1 MAEELYLQHEG
12 KAHDENP
19 PGRGSGRYGWGSGDA
34 GFQRQRDFYSAY
46 QHLKKKGLTEKEI
59 ATGMNLTIKQLR
71 AKVTIAKDATTRFN
85 IEEAHRLKEK
95 YQNNSEVARRLG
107 VPEATVRSWLNKYD
121 NYKESVL
128 IQTSNV
134 LKNAVDEK
142 DYIDIT
148 SGTERYMNISKEK
161 LGSAVRILEEQGYVT
176 QVIQVPQVNNMNQK
190 TTVKVLCSPNV
201 PNSYV
206 DVKKAAEANKIRLVE
221 EYSSDGTAE
230 KKTWRNIE
238 PPVSIDSKRIMI
250 RYAEDGGKDKDGTI
264 ELRPGVEDLDLGQSK
279 YAQVRIAV
287 DGTHYI
293 KGVALYSNKA
303 DKEFPPGVDIIVNSN
318 KPAGKDKLD
327 YLKEMKKDPNNPFG
341 TTLKIVGGQ
350 SHYIG
355 KDGKEHLSAINKV
368 NEEGDWDKWS
378 KTLSSQILSKQDL
391 PLIQKQL
398 TLSLRAKQEEY
409 ESIMAIENPI
419 VRGRL
424 LTSFADDCDAS
435 AVHLKAA
442 ALPRQK
448 SHLLLPLTSIKENEV
463 YAPNYKDGEEVV
475 LFRHPHAGTFEAVKL
490 RVNNKNKDGRE
501 IIGSSAIDAI
511 GINPKVASI
520 LSGADFDGD
529 TAIVAPTRGL
539 GIRVEKPLKDLE
551 GFEPS
556 MYAYPEGMKHTKMKE
571 STKQR
576 EMGIVSNLITDMTLR
591 NAPAD
596 EMARAVK
603 VSMVV
608 IDAVKHDLNYR
619 QAYKDNNIK
628 ELKDKYQ
635 NGGGA
640 GTLISRAK
648 STFRVDERKTQPGTI
663 KIDPKTGEKIYQYT
677 NATYYDKKTGKYVK
691 RQIESTKMAEA
702 KDAFELSSG
711 HPKEDTY
718 ASYANALKA
727 LGNKARLS
735 YLNAETYKKNPS
747 AEKTYK
753 KEVDEIEARLNI
765 ALKNAPRERQ
775 AQLLANSRIAMIRE
789 ENPDMEKDE
798 IKKVADQC
806 LAQARVATG
815 AKKDR
820 INLTERQWEAI
831 QARAISPTK
840 LQTIMNNTDLDRL
853 KQLATPREY
862 KSTMTPAKIARAEAM
877 LNAGY
882 TQAQVAEEFGISTS
896 TLMRSVR
903 G

>member
-19 PGRGSGRYGWGSGDA
+19 PGRGSGRYAWGEGDH
-34 GFQRQRDFYSAY
+34 GYQRQRDFYSAY
-46 QHLKKKGLTEKEI
+46 QHLKKKGLSEKEI
-59 ATGMNLTIKQLR
+59 ADGMNLTIKQLR
-71 AKVTIAKDATTRFN
+71 AKVTISKDATTRFN
-85 IEEAHRLKEK
+85 IEEAHRLYEK
-95 YQNNSEVARRLG
+95 LGSKTEVAKQMG
-107 VPEATVRSWLNKYD
+107 TSESNVRNYLSRYE
-121 NYKESVL
+121 NYKESAL
-128 IQTSNV
+128 IQTSHV
-134 LKNAVDEK
+134 LQKAVDEK
-142 DYIDIT
+142 DYIDVT
-148 SGTERYMNISKEK
+148 AGVELYMNVSKEK
-161 LGSAVRILEEQGYVT
+161 LNAAVDILKEQGYVT
-176 QVIQVPQVNNMNQK
+176 QVIQVPQVNNKNQK

-201 PNSYV
+201 PNGYV

-221 EYSSDGTAE
+221 EYSGDGTGE

-238 PPVSIDSKRIMI
+238 PPMSIDSKRIMI
-250 RYAEDGGKDKDGTI
+250 RYAEDGGKDKDGVI

-287 DGTHYI
+287 DGTHYL
-293 KGVALYSNKA
+293 KGVALYSNKEMP
-303 DKEFPPGVDIIVNSN
+303 KGVDIIVNSN
-318 KPAGKDKLD
+318 KSAGMDKKD
-327 YLKEMKKDPNNPFG
+327 YFKEMKEDPNNPFG
-341 TTLKIVGGQ
+341 TTLKLVGGQ

-355 KDGKEHLSAINKV
+355 KDGKDHLSAINKV

-409 ESIMAIENPI
+409 ESIMAIENP
-419 VRGRL
+419 VVKARL

-448 SHLLLPLTSIKENEV
+448 SHLLLPLTSIKEDQI
-463 YAPNYKDGEEVV
+463 YAPNYNDGEQIV

-490 RVNNKNKDGRE
+490 TVNNKNKDGKE
-501 IIGSSAIDAI
+501 IIGTSSIDAV
-511 GINPKVASI
+511 GINPKVAQI

-529 TAIVAPTRGL
+529 TVIVAPTRGI
-539 GIRVEKPLKDLE
+539 GIRIDKQLKDLE

-556 MYAYPEGMKHTKMKE
+556 MYAYPDGVKHTKMKE

-576 EMGIVSNLITDMTLR
+576 EMGIVSNLITDMTLK

-619 QAYKDNNIK
+619 QAYKDNNID
-628 ELKDKYQ
+628 ELKKRYQ

-648 STFRVDERKTQPGTI
+648 GTQRVDERKTQPGTV

-677 NATYYDKKTGKYVK
+677 GATYYDKKTGKIKK
-691 RQIESTKMAEA
+691 RQIESTRMAEA
-702 KDAFELSSG
+702 KDAYELSSG

-718 ASYANALKA
+718 ASYANELKA

-735 YLNAETYKKNPS
+735 YLNAGTYKKNSS
-747 AEKTYK
+747 AEQTYK
-753 KEVDEIEARLNI
+753 KEVDEIDAKLNI

-775 AQLLANSRIAMIRE
+775 AQFLANSRISLIRE
-789 ENPDMEKDE
+789 ENPDMTKDE
-798 IKKVADQC
+798 LKKVSDQC

-815 AKKDR
+815 ASKTRVKLTDR
-820 INLTERQWEAI
+820 EWEAI

-840 LQTIMNNTDLDRL
+840 LATIMNNTDLDNL
-853 KQLATPREY
+853 KKLATPKEY
-862 KSTMTPAKIARAEAM
+862 TSTLTSAKIARAEAM

-882 TQAQVAEEFGISTS
+882 TQAQVAEEFGVSTS
-896 TLMRSVR
+896 TLMRAIR

>member
-12 KAHDENP
+12 RAHDENP

-59 ATGMNLTIKQLR
+59 ASGMNLTIKQLR

-128 IQTSNV
+128 IQTSKV
-134 LKNAVDEK
+134 LKNAVDKK

-148 SGTERYMNISKEK
+148 AGVERYMNVSKEK

-221 EYSSDGTAE
+221 EYSNDGTGE
-230 KKTWRNIE
+230 EKTWRHIK
-238 PPVSIDSKRIMI
+238 PPVSVDSKRIMV
-250 RYAEDGGKDKDGTI
+250 RYAEDGGKDKDGVI

-287 DGTHYI
+287 DGTHYL
-293 KGVALYSNKA
+293 KGVALYSNK
-303 DKEFPPGVDIIVNSN
+303 EMPPGIDIIVNSHD
-318 KPAGKDKLD
+318 PAGAEKHEYFK
-327 YLKEMKKDPNNPFG
+327 KMKSDPNNPFG
-341 TTLKIVGGQ
+341 TSLKVVGGQ
-350 SHYIG
+350 STYIG

-368 NEEGDWDKWS
+368 NEEGDWDKWA

-419 VRGRL
+419 VRKRL

-448 SHLLLPLTSIKENEV
+448 SHLLLPLTSIKENEI
-463 YAPNYKDGEEVV
+463 YAPNYKDGEQVV

-490 RVNNKNKDGRE
+490 TVNNKNRDGKQ
-501 IIGSSAIDAI
+501 IIGSSSIDAV
-511 GINPKVASI
+511 GVNPKVAPI

-529 TAIVAPTRGL
+529 TVIVAPTRGI
-539 GIRVEKPLKDLE
+539 GIRVDPQLKDLK
-551 GFEPS
+551 GFDTS
-556 MYAYPEGMKHTKMKE
+556 MYAYPEGVKHTTMKE
-571 STKQR
+571 STKQK
-576 EMGIVSNLITDMTLR
+576 EMGVVSNLITDMTLK

-596 EMARAVK
+596 EMARATK

-619 QAYKDNNIK
+619 QAYKDNDID
-628 ELKDKYQ
+628 ELKKKYQ
-635 NGGGA
+635 GGGGA

-648 STFRVDERKTQPGTI
+648 GEVRVDERKTQPGTV
-663 KIDPKTGEKIYQYT
+663 KIDPETGEKIYQYT

-691 RQIESTKMAEA
+691 RQIKSTRMAEA

-775 AQLLANSRIAMIRE
+775 AQLLANSRIAMIKE
-789 ENPDMEKDE
+789 EHPEMEKDE
-798 IKKVADQC
+798 IKKVGDQC
-806 LAQARVATG
+806 LAQAREATG
-815 AKKDR
+815 AGKSR
-820 INLTERQWEAI
+820 IYLTDKHWEAI

-840 LQTIMNNTDLDRL
+840 LQTVMNNTDLDRL

-862 KSTMTPAKIARAEAM
+862 KSSMTSAKIARAEAM

-896 TLMRSVR
+896 TLMRAIR